1 MRVSVWGRRGGDVG
15 VWVLIF
21 ASLFWYAGAIAYTS
35 AFFGQ
40 GSGPILMDD
49 LFCTG
54 SERYLVNCTYDRY
67 TGDCRHYE
75 DAGVRCQC
83 EQLTIQCFSCSV
95 CVTFVANIIWC
106 RITFPKSTFLPPS
119 SPSNLCNMHGMAMI
133 RIKLAFVP
141 LKNPF
146 FNANKLWSY
155 TCLNIALHA
164 TLY

>member
-95 CVTFVANIIWC
+95 CVTLQYLLQILFDVGSLSQNPLSC
-106 RITFPKSTFLPPS
+106 
-119 SPSNLCNMHGMAMI
+119 SPSNLCNMYGMAMK

-146 FNANKLWSY
+146 FNANKIWSY
-155 TCLNIALHA
+155 TCTIWGS
-164 TLY
+164 